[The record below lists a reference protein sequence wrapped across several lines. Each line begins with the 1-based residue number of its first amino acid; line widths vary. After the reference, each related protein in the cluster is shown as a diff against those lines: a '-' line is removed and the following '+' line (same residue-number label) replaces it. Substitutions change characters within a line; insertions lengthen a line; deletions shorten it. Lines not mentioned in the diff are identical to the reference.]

1 MKQKIVAIGGGDFS
15 YNFIISIVD
24 LALEIDVKIKKIE
37 YTPPGKYPRSLAEI

>member
-24 LALEIDVKIKKIE
+24 VALEVDVKIKKSE
-37 YTPPGKYPRSLAEI
+37 YAPPGKCPLRL